1 MAKKID
7 IFKPGTHTAMNG
19 RTIEFTEADLAAA
32 VAAYDPAKYEA
43 PLVVG
48 HPKIDA
54 PAYGWVRG
62 LDFADGVL
70 RAEPHQVDVQ
80 FAEVVNAGR
89 FKRIS
94 ASFFLPEAPNN
105 PAPGS
110 YYLRHVG
117 FLGAAAPAVQGLKAA
132 NFAAG
137 EEGVVE
143 FGDWNDR
150 MIARLFRNL
159 KNLLIA
165 KFGAEEAESAL
176 PEWDLETVV
185 EEAVRP
191 EPAVESSPM
200 YAAPEG
206 GKETADMLTPEQIA
220 EREANFAAREAAIA
234 AREAA
239 GRRQEHLSFADALVK
254 EGKLLPAQKE
264 RVVAILDF
272 AAGLDQQ
279 TVIEFG
285 EGEEKTTAP
294 VGQSLREFLS
304 AQPKIV
310 EFGETAGDDE
320 EGNHTAVAFTAAPGY
335 TVDAAALEIHIKAI
349 AYQGKHPGTDYMTAV
364 KAVS

>member
-1 MAKKID
+1 MAKMIE
-7 IFKPGTHTAMNG
+7 IFKPGRHTTMSG
-19 RTIEFTEADLAAA
+19 QTLEFSAADLAAT
-32 VAAYDPAKYEA
+32 VAAYDPAVYQA

-48 HPKIDA
+48 HPTLNA
-54 PAYGWVRG
+54 PAYGWVKG
-62 LDFADGVL
+62 LDFAEVMQIVPEQV
-70 RAEPHQVDVQ
+70 EPA
-80 FAEVVNAGR
+80 FAELVNAGR
-89 FKRIS
+89 FKRVS
-94 ASFFLPEAPNN
+94 ASFFAPDAPSN
-105 PAPGS
+105 PVPGV

-117 FLGAAAPAVQGLKAA
+117 FLGAAAPSVQGLKPASFGA
-132 NFAAG
+132 D
-137 EEGVVE
+137 EEGVVS

-191 EPAVESSPM
+191 EPAVEKFPL

-206 GKETADMLTPEQIA
+206 GKEPIDMLTTEQL
-220 EREANFAAREAAIA
+220 AAREADFAARVTAIA

-239 GRRQEHLSFADALVK
+239 GRRQEHLGFADALIK
-254 EGKLLPAQKE
+254 DGKLVPAQKE
-264 RVVAILDF
+264 RVVALLDF
-272 AAGLDQQ
+272 AAGLDQA

-285 EGEEKTTAP
+285 EGEEKTSAP
-294 VGQSLREFLS
+294 VGQSLREFLT

-310 EFGETAGDDE
+310 EFGETAADE
-320 EGNHTAVAFTAAPGY
+320 DEGNHTAVAFAAAPGY
-335 TVDAAALEIHIKAI
+335 TVDAGALEVHNKAV

-364 KAVS
+364 RAVS